1 MGLGRNSLGFMS
13 KVQPVWYFQIL
24 GGWGD
29 PKQQVIYIC
38 LFLAIPTELKNV
50 YIHDYC
56 VPNVTSLPPPNSFV
70 EILIPDVRALGA
82 GAFGRCS
89 KHEGG
94 ALVHGIGVLPISVQR
109 APKPLCP
116 MGIL

>member
-1 MGLGRNSLGFMS
+1 MEGHGPGEELFRVYVKSSASVVFPNTRR
-13 KVQPVWYFQIL
+13 V
-24 GGWGD
+24 GWGRD

-50 YIHDYC
+50 YIHDCC
-56 VPNVTSLPPPNSFV
+56 VPNVTSPPPSNSFV
-70 EILIPDVRALGA
+70 EILIPDVRALRA

-109 APKPLCP
+109 AP
-116 MGIL
+116 